1 MKELKQFYMPQVP
14 LNKNKKK
21 NTNRKMNSDLSNIVL
36 YSTTSKVA
44 LNLSSYLVY
53 VTLSKK

>member
-1 MKELKQFYMPQVP
+1 MKELKQFYMPQVA

-36 YSTTSKVA
+36 YSTTSK
-44 LNLSSYLVY
+44 
-53 VTLSKK
+53 TFSK